1 MDSRFPGWAAR
12 HALFAPWGILTT
24 TYALTVYVKAVG
36 WNIWN
41 DRASLVTM
49 SDMAD
54 LGLIVYACGASLV
67 EVFIGMA
74 FYALEQRKKRQELR
88 RKEAARMREEA
99 IREGLEEGLERGL
112 EEGIERGLEKGI
124 ERGLEEGLEKGREEA
139 MRTFSRNLILKAN
152 ENPQASVEELVEAVA
167 SEMERA
173 ERN

>member
-12 HALFAPWGILTT
+12 HALFAPWGILAT
-24 TYALTVYVKAVG
+24 TYVLTVYVKAVG

-41 DRASLVTM
+41 DRANIVTM

-74 FYALEQRKKRQELR
+74 FYALEQRKKRMEQRRREEEER
-88 RKEAARMREEA
+88 RKEEEQ
-99 IREGLEEGLERGL
+99 R
-112 EEGIERGLEKGI
+112 LEKA
-124 ERGLEEGLEKGREEA
+124 RQRGREIGRQQVIRMFA
-139 MRTFSRNLILKAN
+139 IKAN
-152 ENPQASVEELVEAVA
+152 ENPQASVEELVEAVT
-167 SEMERA
+167 SEMEKS